1 MTDPAPP
8 RPPGRVRVWGL
19 LLRIFHWGLVSG
31 VAVAWVTDHGPPW
44 LHDGADYAAL
54 ALVCLRVALGFFGAP
69 AERFARFVVG
79 WRATL
84 GYVREMQAGRE
95 PRFFGHN
102 PLGGWMTVA
111 LLAVVFATGATGWL
125 YTTNAFWGVAWVE
138 DLHGALADFLIILI
152 FVHVAGV
159 AFTSYRDGE
168 NLVAAMVHGRKPRTT
183 SRHRGDAIDP

>member
-1 MTDPAPP
+1 MTAGPAE
-8 RPPGRVRVWGL
+8 RVQVWRL
-19 LLRIFHWGLVSG
+19 AVRIFHWALVSC

-44 LHDGADYAAL
+44 LHDAAGYAVL
-54 ALVCLRVALGFFGAP
+54 ALVCVRVLLGVFGAP

-79 WRATL
+79 WRTAL
-84 GYVREMQAGRE
+84 GYVRQMRTGRE

-111 LLAVVFATGATGWL
+111 LLAVVFATGVTGWL
-125 YTTNAFWGVAWVE
+125 YTTNAFWGEPWME
-138 DLHGALADFLIILI
+138 DLHGGLADILIILV

-159 AFTSYRDGE
+159 AFTSFRHGE
-168 NLVAAMVHGRKPRTT
+168 NLVAAMVHGWKPRTT